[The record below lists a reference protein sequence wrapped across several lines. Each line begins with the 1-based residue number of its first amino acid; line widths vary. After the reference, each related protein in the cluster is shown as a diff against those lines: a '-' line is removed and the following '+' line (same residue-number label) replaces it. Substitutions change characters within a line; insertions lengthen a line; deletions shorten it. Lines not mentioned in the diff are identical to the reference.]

1 MIQHHP
7 GFRDISID
15 YSVLLQLPDDSS
27 ILPDIE
33 SASIA
38 EDGRT
43 GPEGFSGI
51 DGLTATAD
59 PDDPTTAAVPDTRA
73 HTLEVDDLRRGTYFF
88 PYVYNHLRERITN
101 SIPGLGI
108 RHEGNAVPAFD
119 WPRLDTFRYSQ
130 QGRGQRIFSLAF
142 PSLFPYGDADW
153 STPRQRSKELTF
165 YD

>member
-1 MIQHHP
+1 MALFRYVILSLYVYFHLGKEFGLSSLPQLWLDFLIQHHP

-38 EDGRT
+38 EDGRI

-51 DGLTATAD
+51 NEPTAAAD
-59 PDDPTTAAVPDTRA
+59 PDGPTTAAVPDTRA

-88 PYVYNHLRERITN
+88 LYVYNNHLRERITN

-108 RHEGNAVPAFD
+108 RHEGNAVPAFE
-119 WPRLDTFRYSQ
+119 WPRLDTFQYSQ
-130 QGRGQRIFSLAF
+130 
-142 PSLFPYGDADW
+142 
-153 STPRQRSKELTF
+153 
-165 YD
+165 